1 MIISSKLIC
10 LYRKYRV
17 QNQAY
22 EHLSSLLAAIKY
34 MIKHNDSFLLFCL
47 FLREIR
53 TIQEQLYYRVWNA
66 TVWRMTIFVLARRIE
81 SGATSPQMFKVQTR
95 KKNTNKVIRS
105 KYKTKIGISEMFRCG
120 VEPSVFNLEF
130 EYFHFN

>member
-1 MIISSKLIC
+1 MRILCTVRNQIQNIAQISGWAMIISSKLIC

-53 TIQEQLYYRVWNA
+53 TIQEQLYY
-66 TVWRMTIFVLARRIE
+66 
-81 SGATSPQMFKVQTR
+81 
-95 KKNTNKVIRS
+95 
-105 KYKTKIGISEMFRCG
+105 
-120 VEPSVFNLEF
+120 
-130 EYFHFN
+130 